1 MQLPVHSL
9 TGEVAD
15 HIEVS
20 DYVFAV
26 PFNNAVVHQAMV
38 SQQANARQG
47 TADTKT
53 RGRVAG
59 STRKLFAQKHTGNA
73 RAGSMKSPLR
83 RGGGIVWGPH
93 PRDYRQALPKKMRR
107 LALRCLLSAKV
118 RDGELIAVQELD
130 LAEAKTKE
138 MSRILSALGVD
149 STVLVVTPQSV
160 ENVIKS
166 ARNIPGVEIM
176 PAALLNVVALLNHKK
191 IIMTV
196 GAVRKADELWGEKLA
211 AGVSDATL

>member
-53 RGRVAG
+53 RGQVAG
-59 STRKLFAQKHTGNA
+59 STKKLFAQKHTGNA

-107 LALRCLLSAKV
+107 LALRCLLSEKV
-118 RDGELIAVQELD
+118 RAGELIAVQELD

-166 ARNIPGVEIM
+166 ARNIPGVKII

-191 IIMTV
+191 VIITV
-196 GAVRKADELWGEKLA
+196 EALRKADDLWGEKLA
-211 AGVSDATL
+211 AGV

>member
-53 RGRVAG
+53 RGQVAG
-59 STRKLFAQKHTGNA
+59 STRKLFAQKGTGNA

-107 LALRCLLSAKV
+107 LAIRCLLSAKV

-149 STVLVVTPQSV
+149 STVLVVTPQAV

-166 ARNIPGVEIM
+166 ARNIPGVKIM

-191 IIMTV
+191 VIITV
-196 GAVRKADELWGEKLA
+196 AALRKADDLWGDKLA
-211 AGVSDATL
+211 AGV

>member
-59 STRKLFAQKHTGNA
+59 STRKLFAQKGTGNA

-83 RGGGIVWGPH
+83 RGGGVVWGPH
-93 PRDYRQALPKKMRR
+93 PRDYRQGLPKKMRR

-130 LAEAKTKE
+130 LVEAKTKE
-138 MSRILSALGVD
+138 MSRILAALGVD
-149 STVLVVTPQSV
+149 STVLVVTPQAV

-196 GAVRKADELWGEKLA
+196 EAVRKADELWGENLA

>member
-53 RGRVAG
+53 RGEVAG
-59 STRKLFAQKHTGNA
+59 STKKLFAQKHTGNA

-107 LALRCLLSAKV
+107 LAIRCLLSEKV
-118 RDGELIAVQELD
+118 RAGELIAVQEID
-130 LAEAKTKE
+130 FAEAKTKE
-138 MSRILSALGVD
+138 MSRILSALGAD

-166 ARNIPGVEIM
+166 ARNIPGVKIM
-176 PAALLNVVALLNHKK
+176 PAALLNVVALLNHKRV
-191 IIMTV
+191 IITV
-196 GAVRKADELWGEKLA
+196 EALRKADDLWGDKLA
-211 AGVSDATL
+211 AGV

>member
-196 GAVRKADELWGEKLA
+196 RAVRKADELWGEKLA

>member
-53 RGRVAG
+53 RGQVAG
-59 STRKLFAQKHTGNA
+59 STRKLFAQKGTGNA

-107 LALRCLLSAKV
+107 LAIRCLLSAKV

-149 STVLVVTPQSV
+149 STVLVVTPQAV

-166 ARNIPGVEIM
+166 ARNIPGVKIM

-191 IIMTV
+191 VIITV
-196 GAVRKADELWGEKLA
+196 EALRKADDLWGDKLA
-211 AGVSDATL
+211 AGV

>member
-149 STVLVVTPQSV
+149 STVLVVTPQAV

-166 ARNIPGVEIM
+166 ARNIPGVKIM

-191 IIMTV
+191 VIITV
-196 GAVRKADELWGEKLA
+196 AALRKADDLWGDKLA
-211 AGVSDATL
+211 AGV

>member
-1 MQLPVHSL
+1 VQLPVHSL

-20 DYVFAV
+20 DYVFDV

-53 RGRVAG
+53 RGQVAG
-59 STRKLFAQKHTGNA
+59 STKKLFAQKSTGNA

-107 LALRCLLSAKV
+107 LAIRCLLSAKV

-130 LAEAKTKE
+130 LAGAKTKD
-138 MSRILSALGVD
+138 MSRILAALGVD
-149 STVLVVTPQSV
+149 SKVLVVTPQSI
-160 ENVIKS
+160 ENVVKS
-166 ARNIPGVEIM
+166 ARNIPGVNVM

-191 IIMTV
+191 VIITV
-196 GAVRKADELWGEKLA
+196 EALRKADDLWGDKLA
-211 AGVSDATL
+211 AGV

>member
-130 LAEAKTKE
+130 LAEAKTRE

-149 STVLVVTPQSV
+149 STVLVVTPQPV

-166 ARNIPGVEIM
+166 ARNIPGVAIM

-191 IIMTV
+191 VIMTV
-196 GAVRKADELWGEKLA
+196 EAVRKADELWGEKLV

>member
-1 MQLPVHSL
+1 VQLPVHSL

-15 HIEVS
+15 QIEVS

-53 RGRVAG
+53 RGEVAG
-59 STRKLFAQKHTGNA
+59 STKKLFAQKHTGNA

-107 LALRCLLSAKV
+107 LAIRCMLSSKV

-130 LAEAKTKE
+130 FAEAKTKD
-138 MSRILSALGVD
+138 MSRILAALGVD
-149 STVLVVTPQSV
+149 STVLVVTPQSI

-191 IIMTV
+191 VIITV
-196 GAVRKADELWGEKLA
+196 EALRKADDLWGDKLA
-211 AGVSDATL
+211 AGV

>member
-59 STRKLFAQKHTGNA
+59 STRKLFAQKGTGNA

-83 RGGGIVWGPH
+83 RGGGVVWGPH
-93 PRDYRQALPKKMRR
+93 PRDYRQGLPKKMRR

-130 LAEAKTKE
+130 LVEAKTKE
-138 MSRILSALGVD
+138 MSRILAALGVD
-149 STVLVVTPQSV
+149 STVLVVTPQAV

-191 IIMTV
+191 VIMTV
-196 GAVRKADELWGEKLA
+196 EAVRKADELWGEDLA

>member
-53 RGRVAG
+53 RGQVAG
-59 STRKLFAQKHTGNA
+59 STKKLFAQKSTGNA

-107 LALRCLLSAKV
+107 LAIRCLLSAKV

-130 LAEAKTKE
+130 LAGAKTKD
-138 MSRILSALGVD
+138 MSRILAALGVD
-149 STVLVVTPQSV
+149 SKVLVVTPQSV

-166 ARNIPGVEIM
+166 ARNIPGVKIM

-191 IIMTV
+191 VIIT
-196 GAVRKADELWGEKLA
+196 AEALRKADDLWGDKLA
-211 AGVSDATL
+211 AGV

>member
-1 MQLPVHSL
+1 MQLAVHSL

-138 MSRILSALGVD
+138 MARILAALGVD
-149 STVLVVTPQSV
+149 STVLVVTPHAV

-176 PAALLNVVALLNHKK
+176 PAALLNVIALLNHKK
-191 IIMTV
+191 VIMTV
-196 GAVRKADELWGEKLA
+196 EAVRKADELWGEKLA
-211 AGVSDATL
+211 AGVSDAAL

>member
-53 RGRVAG
+53 RGEVAG
-59 STRKLFAQKHTGNA
+59 STKKLFAQKQTGNA

-83 RGGGIVWGPH
+83 RGGGVVWGPH

-107 LALRCLLSAKV
+107 LAIRCLLSEKV
-118 RDGELIAVQELD
+118 RAGELIAVQELD
-130 LAEAKTKE
+130 FAEAKTKE
-138 MSRILSALGVD
+138 MSRILSAFGVD

-166 ARNIPGVEIM
+166 ARNIPGVKIM

-191 IIMTV
+191 VIITV
-196 GAVRKADELWGEKLA
+196 EALRKADDLWGDKLA
-211 AGVSDATL
+211 AGV

>member
-26 PFNNAVVHQAMV
+26 PFNNALVHQAMV

-53 RGRVAG
+53 RGEVAG
-59 STRKLFAQKHTGNA
+59 STKKLFAQKQTGNA

-107 LALRCLLSAKV
+107 LAIRCLLSEKV
-118 RDGELIAVQELD
+118 RAGELIAVQELD
-130 LAEAKTKE
+130 FAEAKTKE
-138 MSRILSALGVD
+138 MSRILYALGVD
-149 STVLVVTPQSV
+149 STVLVVTPQSI

-191 IIMTV
+191 VVITV
-196 GAVRKADELWGEKLA
+196 EALRKADDLWGEKLA
-211 AGVSDATL
+211 AGV

>member
-53 RGRVAG
+53 RGEVAG
-59 STRKLFAQKHTGNA
+59 STKKLFAQKHTGNA

-149 STVLVVTPQSV
+149 STVLIVTPQSI

-166 ARNIPGVEIM
+166 ARNIPGVKIM

-191 IIMTV
+191 VIITV
-196 GAVRKADELWGEKLA
+196 EALRKADDLWGEKLA
-211 AGVSDATL
+211 AGV

>member
-15 HIEVS
+15 QIEVS

-53 RGRVAG
+53 RGEVAG
-59 STRKLFAQKHTGNA
+59 STKKLFAQKHTGNA

-107 LALRCLLSAKV
+107 LAIRCLLSAKV

-166 ARNIPGVEIM
+166 ARNIPGVKIM

-191 IIMTV
+191 VIITV
-196 GAVRKADELWGEKLA
+196 EALRRADDLWGDKLA
-211 AGVSDATL
+211 AGV

>member
-1 MQLPVHSL
+1 MQLPVHNL

-53 RGRVAG
+53 RGQVAG

-118 RDGELIAVQELD
+118 RDGELIAVQELE

-191 IIMTV
+191 VIMTV

-211 AGVSDATL
+211 AGVSDAAL

>member
-59 STRKLFAQKHTGNA
+59 STRKLFAQKGTGNA

-83 RGGGIVWGPH
+83 RGGGVVWGPH

-130 LAEAKTKE
+130 LVEAKTKE
-138 MSRILSALGVD
+138 MSRILAALGVD
-149 STVLVVTPQSV
+149 STVLVVTPQAV

-191 IIMTV
+191 VIMTV
-196 GAVRKADELWGEKLA
+196 EAVRKADELWGENIA

>member
-1 MQLPVHSL
+1 VQLPVHSL

-20 DYVFAV
+20 DYVFDV

-53 RGRVAG
+53 RGQVAG
-59 STRKLFAQKHTGNA
+59 STKKLFAQKSTGNA

-107 LALRCLLSAKV
+107 LAIRCLLSAKV

-130 LAEAKTKE
+130 LAGAKTKD

-149 STVLVVTPQSV
+149 SKVLVVTPQSI
-160 ENVIKS
+160 ENVVKS
-166 ARNIPGVEIM
+166 ARNIPGVNVM

-191 IIMTV
+191 VIITV
-196 GAVRKADELWGEKLA
+196 EALRKADDLWGDKLA
-211 AGVSDATL
+211 AGV

>member
-1 MQLPVHSL
+1 VQLPVHSL

-53 RGRVAG
+53 RGEVAG
-59 STRKLFAQKHTGNA
+59 STKKLFAQKQTGNA

-83 RGGGIVWGPH
+83 RGGGVVWGPH

-107 LALRCLLSAKV
+107 LAIRCLLSEKV
-118 RDGELIAVQELD
+118 RAGELIAVQELD
-130 LAEAKTKE
+130 FAEAKTKE
-138 MSRILSALGVD
+138 MSRILSAFGVD

-166 ARNIPGVEIM
+166 ARNIPGVKIM

-191 IIMTV
+191 VIITV
-196 GAVRKADELWGEKLA
+196 EALRKADDLWGDKLA
-211 AGVSDATL
+211 AGV

>member
-20 DYVFAV
+20 DYVFDV

-53 RGRVAG
+53 RGQVAG
-59 STRKLFAQKHTGNA
+59 STKKLFAQKSTGNA

-107 LALRCLLSAKV
+107 LAIRCLLSAKV

-130 LAEAKTKE
+130 LAGAKTKD

-149 STVLVVTPQSV
+149 SKVLVVTPQSID
-160 ENVIKS
+160 NVVKS
-166 ARNIPGVEIM
+166 ARNIPGVNVM

-191 IIMTV
+191 VIITV
-196 GAVRKADELWGEKLA
+196 EALRKADDLWGDKLA
-211 AGVSDATL
+211 AGV